1 LNTRNF
7 VKTKNGVF
15 IISYN
20 RKLKVKKLFI
30 VRVSR
35 ADMSQT
41 TTRVQ
46 QTFSYKKAKAHHKQQ
61 SLESAVEWAKALK
74 CLKAEKKAIKFQLA
88 YCEKVLSTVQE
99 QMAEATPS
107 QIKELFEI
115 LGSKEKFVGKSE
127 LIDGKPYQP
136 SIQFDKFDTE
146 DEPMENRG
154 AWKIIYI
161 KKQIIIGRDDLQE
174 LRRNQALLV
183 AKQKFYRYSYNRD
196 TENMMLEHHKISE
209 SEGEKLNEV
218 MEADAD
224 GEGGVVI
231 FHQNSEHEED
241 LDELAL
247 GMKQQEYAKEN
258 QEKVNGNYIRE
269 YGDRIKHAFEIREG
283 IIKTAQML
291 NDATEDVKKH
301 GLYRVEEIQT
311 TTAEGSI
318 PNLF

>member
-1 LNTRNF
+1 
-7 VKTKNGVF
+7 
-15 IISYN
+15 
-20 RKLKVKKLFI
+20 
-30 VRVSR
+30 
-35 ADMSQT
+35 MSQT
-41 TTRVQ
+41 TTTNQ
-46 QTFSYKKAKAHHKQQ
+46 KEMSYKTAKAHHKQQ

-88 YCEKVLSTVQE
+88 YCEKVMSTVQE

-115 LGSKEKFVGKSE
+115 LGTKDKFVGKSE
-127 LIDGKPYQP
+127 IIDGKPYQP
-136 SIQFDKFDTE
+136 SIQFDKFEEARATE
-146 DEPMENRG
+146 EATKVEYGVM
-154 AWKIIYI
+154 KMMYI
-161 KKQIIIGRDDLQE
+161 KKQIIIARDDLQE

-209 SEGEKLNEV
+209 SEGEKLSEV

>member
-1 LNTRNF
+1 
-7 VKTKNGVF
+7 
-15 IISYN
+15 
-20 RKLKVKKLFI
+20 
-30 VRVSR
+30 
-35 ADMSQT
+35 MSET
-41 TTRVQ
+41 ASTTRVQ
-46 QTFSYKKAKAHHKQQ
+46 QTFSYKTAKAHHQQQ

-88 YCEKVLSTVQE
+88 YCEKVMSTITKA
-99 QMAEATPS
+99 MATATPS
-107 QIKELFEI
+107 QIKELFEH
-115 LGSKEKFVGKSE
+115 LGSKDKFVGKSE
-127 LIDGKPYQP
+127 IIDGKPYQP
-136 SIQFDKFDTE
+136 SIQFDKFDNMLD
-146 DEPMENRG
+146 DEPMVNRG
-154 AWKIIYI
+154 TLKIMYI
-161 KKQIIIGRDDLQE
+161 KKQINVSRDDLQE

-196 TENMMLEHHKISE
+196 IENMMLEHHKISE
-209 SEGEKLNEV
+209 SEGEKLSEV

-224 GEGGVVI
+224 GTGGVVI
-231 FHQNSEHEED
+231 FHQNDTFQRAEED

-258 QEKVNGNYIRE
+258 EEKVNGNYIRE

>member
-1 LNTRNF
+1 MTEE
-7 VKTKNGVF
+7 
-15 IISYN
+15 
-20 RKLKVKKLFI
+20 
-30 VRVSR
+30 
-35 ADMSQT
+35 
-41 TTRVQ
+41 
-46 QTFSYKKAKAHHKQQ
+46 
-61 SLESAVEWAKALK
+61 LE
-74 CLKAEKKAIKFQLA
+74 QRP
-88 YCEKVLSTVQE
+88 
-99 QMAEATPS
+99 MA
-107 QIKELFEI
+107 
-115 LGSKEKFVGKSE
+115 
-127 LIDGKPYQP
+127 
-136 SIQFDKFDTE
+136 
-146 DEPMENRG
+146 NRG
-154 AWKIIYI
+154 VLKMMYI
-161 KKQIIIGRDDLQE
+161 KKQIIIARDDLQE

-196 TENMMLEHHKISE
+196 TENMMLEHHKIAE
-209 SEGEKLNEV
+209 SEGEKLSEV

-241 LDELAL
+241 MDELAL

-291 NDATEDVKKH
+291 NEATEDVKKH